1 MDESVEVEA
10 EVPVEQIGLPSTLSP
25 QMLSKM
31 REIIDA
37 LSHEDAIKIF
47 IYAKDGITNSTMAIK
62 KLGLTQKRYYTRL
75 KQLLEAGLLEKRED
89 GYWHTVL
96 GNILYQM
103 GKGFKTLIEQ
113 KDRLELANRLRK
125 TKTLTLEEKKR
136 LMSLITPSQAE
147 GISSLADL
155 INPVRMDDNYEELVK
170 AMISMIDQAEESM
183 CLVSKYRDVRVIEAM
198 SRALQRGI
206 NIRILGEEQGIAERL
221 NMLRALLSPKIVS
234 VFLKVAKELS
244 SLIRK
249 THVSYSFMVID
260 EKWAVVEVPHPS
272 KETFYLGFIFQNAA
286 VCKKLT
292 TIFNEMW
299 EKAGKILK
307 SNSIDSENQG

>member
-125 TKTLTLEEKKR
+125 TKTLSLEEKKK
-136 LMSLITPSQAE
+136 LMSLITPTQAE
-147 GISSLADL
+147 GPYNLADL
-155 INPVRMDDNYEELVK
+155 INPVRMVDNYEDLVKELVN
-170 AMISMIDQAEESM
+170 AIDQAEDSVY
-183 CLVSKYRDVRVIEAM
+183 LVSRYSDIRVIEAII
-198 SRALQRGI
+198 RALQRGVK
-206 NIRILGEEQGIAERL
+206 IRILVKRSGLTDRI
-221 NMLRALLSPKIVS
+221 NMLRTLLSPRT
-234 VFLKVAKELS
+234 FKVLIEANKELS
-244 SLIRK
+244 AMIRK
-249 THVSYSFMVID
+249 TDISYSFVIID
-260 EKWAVVEVPHPS
+260 GKLAGIEVSHPT
-272 KETFYLGFIFQNAA
+272 KDIFYLGFIFQNAD
-286 VCKKLT
+286 VCRRLGS
-292 TIFNEMW
+292 IFNEMW
-299 EKAGKILK
+299 EKAKEVLFL
-307 SNSIDSENQG
+307 

>member
-10 EVPVEQIGLPSTLSP
+10 EIPVEQIGLPSTLSP

-89 GYWHTVL
+89 GYWHTIL
-96 GNILYQM
+96 GNIIYQM

-125 TKTLTLEEKKR
+125 TKTLSLEEKKK
-136 LMSLITPSQAE
+136 LMTLITPTKAGE
-147 GISSLADL
+147 VSSLADL
-155 INPVRMDDNYEELVK
+155 INPVRMIDSYEELVK
-170 AMISMIDQAEESM
+170 NLIDMIEEARESIY
-183 CLVSKYRDVRVIEAM
+183 LVTKYNDIRVIEAM
-198 SRALQRGI
+198 TRAIQRGVKI
-206 NIRILGEEQGIAERL
+206 KVLSEKNGITDRI
-221 NMLRALLSPKIVS
+221 NMLRTLLSPRIIS
-234 VFLKVAKELS
+234 VILKAAKELS
-244 SLIRK
+244 AMIRK
-249 THVSYSFMVID
+249 ANISYSFIILD
-260 EKWAVVEVPHPS
+260 EKWAVIEVPHPT
-272 KETFYLGFIFQNAA
+272 KDTFYIGFIFQN
-286 VCKKLT
+286 VDICKRLSV
-292 TIFNEMW
+292 IFNDMW
-299 EKAGKILK
+299 EKAGEISLL
-307 SNSIDSENQG
+307 

>member
-1 MDESVEVEA
+1 
-10 EVPVEQIGLPSTLSP
+10 VEQIGLPSTLSP

-136 LMSLITPSQAE
+136 LMSLITPTEAGE
-147 GISSLADL
+147 ISSLADL
-155 INPVRMDDNYEELVK
+155 INPVRIFENYEDLVK
-170 AMISMIDQAEESM
+170 NLIDLIEQTDESIY
-183 CLVSKYRDVRVIEAM
+183 LVSRYHDVRVIEAM
-198 SRALQRGI
+198 MRAYQRGVVI
-206 NIRILGEEQGIAERL
+206 KALGRKNGMLDRI
-221 NMLRALLSPKIVS
+221 NMLRTLLTPKMLGLFIKGLKDLSDTVRS
-234 VFLKVAKELS
+234 TEISYTFIILDKKWVF
-244 SLIRK
+244 I
-249 THVSYSFMVID
+249 
-260 EKWAVVEVPHPS
+260 EVPHPT
-272 KETFYLGFIFQNAA
+272 KDVFYLGFIFQNKAICSRLSA
-286 VCKKLT
+286 
-292 TIFNEMW
+292 IFNDMW
-299 EKAGKILK
+299 EKAEKISFL
-307 SNSIDSENQG
+307 